1 MGQSP
6 SSDSYNLERKGLPF
20 YQGNADF
27 GDIYPITRTW
37 CSKPIKTSECGDIL
51 ISVRAPI
58 GAINFSKE
66 KCCIGRGL
74 AALSPDEKKLSSE
87 FLFWYLKRKNKELNK
102 KGTGSTFK
110 AINKKILEEIQIP
123 DIDLKQ
129 QQLCAKNLNR
139 IYSIIQK
146 RKYELKKFDDLVQAR
161 FVEMFGEPFR
171 NQKKWPL
178 ERLIEVAP
186 IKQKCGVFLDELWLL
201 NLDAIEAH
209 TGKVLFKQRIK
220 SNELSSSTI
229 YFTTDNILYS
239 KLRPYLNKV
248 VIPDENGVATSELIP
263 LCPKQGK
270 LNRTYLCFWLRSESF
285 VKNISEKV
293 AGAKMPRVSMDY
305 FRLLD
310 IEVPPIDLQE
320 RFAAFVEQTDKS
332 KADKKIINAMPVI

>member
-1 MGQSP
+1 M
-6 SSDSYNLERKGLPF
+6 
-20 YQGNADF
+20 
-27 GDIYPITRTW
+27 
-37 CSKPIKTSECGDIL
+37 

-161 FVEMFGEPFR
+161 FVEMFGMPGTDPHGWGLVTLGSVCHINPKKGEDSIQLDSDANVSFVPMTAVTEHGEIDVSVVKNYDEIKTGFTYFAENDVLFAKITPCMENGKGAIAKGLCNGIGFGSTEFHVIRPINGKTNSYWIYVLTVFSQFR
-171 NQKKWPL
+171 KDAAINMTGSAGQRRVPL
-178 ERLIEVAP
+178 S
-186 IKQKCGVFLDELWLL
+186 FLD
-201 NLDAIEAH
+201 D
-209 TGKVLFKQRIK
+209 
-220 SNELSSSTI
+220 
-229 YFTTDNILYS
+229 Y
-239 KLRPYLNKV
+239 
-248 VIPDENGVATSELIP
+248 
-263 LCPKQGK
+263 
-270 LNRTYLCFWLRSESF
+270 
-285 VKNISEKV
+285 
-293 AGAKMPRVSMDY
+293 RVS
-305 FRLLD
+305 
-310 IEVPPIDLQE
+310 VPPIKLQE
-320 RFAAFVEQTDKS
+320 QFATFVRQIDKS